1 MTNPAA
7 PPSPEHLPLTPFER
21 KLEDARR
28 ELLET
33 SVRSRLLHTPLG
45 SARAKIV
52 EIRDELS
59 DEVFRIL
66 VREAKAMTF
75 LPTAD
80 DAEDD
85 NQEPL
90 ALAQPDDDDPL
101 GDGPAARHV
110 DTKLQTGLSSTKLQT
125 RLRSIAYDAQ
135 SFENEQ
141 GVNILYIALGF
152 LKWYEAKDVTKPR
165 YAPLVLIPVTLSR
178 ASVRERFKL
187 AYSGEEIG
195 TNLSLQQRLHDEGI
209 ELPSIPDAEDLSP
222 TSYAAATAGAVAD
235 TPHWEVLTNAIA
247 LGFFSFAKLMMYRDL
262 DPDLWPLTSALRNH
276 EIIKGLLGDGFH
288 GGGEALIPDD
298 AAVDAVIDI
307 STVGHVVDADSSQML
322 AIEDVRRGHNLV
334 IQGPPGT
341 GKSQTITNLI
351 AAAVR
356 DGKRV
361 LFVAEKMAALNV
373 VRRNLGRIDLGQTCL
388 ELHSHKAK
396 KKVVLEDLEQTYQ
409 LGVTHRQGNESLAAD
424 LRRAR
429 DTLSEHAKRIHTPL
443 EPSTAT
449 PYEIF
454 GKLARLSGSGVTS
467 PDFQLPAAQDW
478 TRRDAEER
486 TRRVTHLAAHVH
498 TMGVPA
504 FHPWRGM
511 GLDVSLPQDVERVA
525 ARARRLT
532 VAITDFT
539 QEGKS
544 LAERAGMPCET
555 LADVRRLVPFGEFAG
570 LAPSLDVKAIADD
583 VWTDRHA
590 EITVLI
596 ERGASYAL
604 ARHQLEAVLL
614 SGAWNEDLSE
624 IARQFTANGRS
635 WFRWLRPEYRKAV
648 RRFREFHQGPA
659 PKLIGERLAILGR
672 LAAGQRA
679 RKYVQALDGLGQ
691 LAFGSK
697 WNREDSDW
705 DTLQAIDRWAQQSNG
720 FELPSHWRQQLTVI
734 GDLAAFSAASAEFAA
749 TLAQRSAELGSLI
762 DDLAF
767 DVPGRFGVASLDAVS
782 LDRLSDCLTV
792 FAASGARFQEWC
804 AWRIWSRE
812 ASEAGLNEI
821 VDRLSDGRLA
831 AERAPGVFQY
841 AYFEVLARQA
851 FAEHR
856 DLALFDGRSHERIL
870 ADFKNLDRQ
879 MLACSRREI
888 QARHVEQMPR
898 GNREVGEVGILAR
911 EWRKQRRHLPLRRLI
926 KASGRAMQLIKPVW
940 MMSPMSLAQF
950 VAPGTVQFDLV
961 LMDEASQIRPVEA
974 LGAIAR
980 ARQVVV
986 VGDDKQ
992 LPPTSFFDRVAG
1004 EDTEPAETDDFQAAD
1019 IESILGLCSAQGIP
1033 DRMLRWHYRSQ
1044 HESLIAVSNL
1054 EFYKRLFI
1062 VPSAESEDLGLRL
1075 TKINGIYDRGK
1086 TATNRIEARA
1096 IAQAVIDHAR
1106 RFRNSARFPEGMSL
1120 GVGTFSVAQRDA
1132 ILDELELLWRDNPD
1146 VAPFFGAESSEP
1158 FFVKNLE
1165 SIQGDERD
1173 VVMISVGYGPDAA
1186 GYVTMGFGPLSAQ
1199 GGERR
1204 LNVLISRARRRCEV
1218 FSSITAADIDL
1229 ARTQS
1234 IGVRVLKT
1242 FLQYAEKGYLDRAE
1256 VSVRPIDSDF
1266 EEDVGMSLANLGYL
1280 VQHQVGVAGFFVDLA
1295 IKDPA
1300 RSGRY
1305 LLGIECDG
1313 AAYHSSRSA
1322 RDRDRLREQVLVD
1335 RGWRIHR
1342 IWSTDWFKRR
1352 DEELTRVIAAIEA
1365 ARAAPPTSPVAAI
1378 QSKIPVEILAA
1389 TETRDGDSS
1398 SVAAKGPPQPSP
1410 PYIEAEFVER
1420 FTVEPHQLRRSERVA
1435 ILRRIIE
1442 IEGPIHEEEIG
1453 RRYATVCGKD
1463 RAGSRIQEA
1472 VSEALVHAAAVGWI
1486 HADGSF
1492 YTLTPLTHS
1501 VPRDRSRCRSITV
1514 RKPEM
1519 LAPVEIQTGLR
1530 TVVADHVG
1538 VEPPAAIVEVARM
1551 LGFQRTGAELYRV
1564 IEEHLRDMLG
1574 AGVLLLSNGDRL
1586 YLAESIA
1593 T

>member
-1 MTNPAA
+1 MTNPAV
-7 PPSPEHLPLTPFER
+7 PSLPERPSLPPFER

-45 SARAKIV
+45 SSRAKIV

-66 VREAKAMTF
+66 VRDLKAMTF
-75 LPTAD
+75 LPAAD
-80 DAEDD
+80 DAEEDD
-85 NQEPL
+85 QEPL
-90 ALAQPDDDDPL
+90 ALPQPDEDDLL
-101 GDGPAARHV
+101 GDGPAAHHV

-152 LKWYEAKDVTKPR
+152 LKWYEAKDLTKPR
-165 YAPLVLIPVTLSR
+165 YAPLVLIPVNLSR

-222 TSYAAATAGAVAD
+222 TSYAAATAGAVAA
-235 TPHWEVLTNAIA
+235 TPHWEVLPNAIA

-262 DPDLWPLTSALRNH
+262 DPDLWPLTAALRDH
-276 EIIKGLLGDGFH
+276 EIVKGLLGDGWR
-288 GGGEALIPDD
+288 GGAESLIPDD
-298 AAVDAVIDI
+298 AAVDAAIDI

-322 AIEDVRRGHNLV
+322 AIEDVRTGHNLV

-373 VRRNLGRIDLGQTCL
+373 VRSNLGRIGLGQLCL

-396 KKVVLEDLEQTYQ
+396 KKAVLEDLEQTYQ
-409 LGVTHRQGNESLAAD
+409 LGAAHLQNNESLAAD
-424 LRRAR
+424 LRRVR
-429 DTLSEHAKRIHTPL
+429 DTLNEHAKRIHAPL

-449 PYEIF
+449 PWEIF
-454 GKLARLSGSGVTS
+454 GKLARLSGSGVIS
-467 PDFQLPAAQDW
+467 PDFQLWAAKDW
-478 TRRDAEER
+478 TRRDVEDR

-504 FHPWRGM
+504 SHPWRGM
-511 GLDVSLPQDVERVA
+511 GLDALLPQDVERIA
-525 ARARRLT
+525 RRARRLT
-532 VAITDFT
+532 EAVADLTH
-539 QEGKS
+539 QAKS
-544 LAERAGMPCET
+544 LAARAGIPCET
-555 LADVRRLVPFGEFAG
+555 LADTRRLVPLGEFVG
-570 LAPSLDVKAIADD
+570 LAPKLDVKVIADD
-583 VWTDRHA
+583 VWTVRHS
-590 EITVLI
+590 EITALV
-596 ERGASYAL
+596 ERGLSYAQ
-604 ARHQLEAVLL
+604 ARRQLETVLVPD
-614 SGAWNEDLSE
+614 AWNEDLSE
-624 IARQFTANGRS
+624 ITHQFTDHGRS
-635 WFRWLRPEYRKAV
+635 WFRWLCPEYRKAV
-648 RRFREFHQGPA
+648 RRFQGFHQGPA
-659 PKLIGERLAILGR
+659 PRLVGHRLAILGR
-672 LAAGQRA
+672 LAAGQQA
-679 RKYVQALDGLGQ
+679 RMDSQTFDALGRS
-691 LAFGSK
+691 AFGSK

-705 DTLQAIDRWAQQSNG
+705 ETLRAIDRWTQQANG
-720 FELPSHWRQQLTVI
+720 FELPSHWRQQVTVL
-734 GDLAAFSAASAEFAA
+734 GNLAAFSSAVAEFGA
-749 TLAQRSAELGSLI
+749 TLVQLSA
-762 DDLAF
+762 DLLLLFGDLSF
-767 DVPGRFGVASLDAVS
+767 DAPARFGIGGLDAVP
-782 LDRLSDCLTV
+782 LDLLRDCLTV
-792 FAASGARFQEWC
+792 FADNGARFQEWC

-812 ASEAGLNEI
+812 AREAGLDEI
-821 VDRLSDGRLA
+821 VDRLSDGRLGP
-831 AERAPGVFQY
+831 ERATDVFQY

-851 FAEHR
+851 FTENR

-870 ADFKNLDRQ
+870 AAFKNLDRE
-879 MLACSRREI
+879 MLASARREI
-888 QARHVEQMPR
+888 QARHMEQMPR

-911 EWRKQRRHLPLRRLI
+911 EWRKQRRHLPLRQLI

-950 VAPGTVQFDLV
+950 VAPGAVQFDLV
-961 LMDEASQIRPVEA
+961 LMDEASQVRPVEA

-980 ARQVVV
+980 AQQVVV

-1004 EDTEPAETDDFQAAD
+1004 DDTEPADIDDFQVAD
-1019 IESILGLCSAQGIP
+1019 VESILGLCSAQGIP

-1075 TKINGIYDRGK
+1075 TKVNGIYDRGK

-1096 IAQAVIDHAR
+1096 LAQAVIQHAR
-1106 RFRNSARFPEGMSL
+1106 RYRRAARFPEGMSL

-1146 VAPFFGAESSEP
+1146 VASFFGAESSEP

-1173 VVMISVGYGPDAA
+1173 VVMISVGYGPDAD

-1204 LNVLISRARRRCEV
+1204 LNVLISRARRCCEV

-1242 FLQYAEKGYLDRAE
+1242 FLQYADKGYLDHAE
-1256 VSVRPIDSDF
+1256 ISVRPIDSDF
-1266 EEDVGMSLANLGYL
+1266 EEDVGTSLANLDYS

-1295 IKDPA
+1295 IKDPE
-1300 RSGRY
+1300 RPGRY

-1313 AAYHSSRSA
+1313 ATYHSSRSA
-1322 RDRDRLREQVLVD
+1322 RDRDRLREQVLVE

-1365 ARAAPPTSPVAAI
+1365 ARAAPPASPLPTI
-1378 QSKIPVEILAA
+1378 QSQGPAPETLAA
-1389 TETRDGDSS
+1389 AEAGDSDS
-1398 SVAAKGPPQPSP
+1398 LATDNGPSEPSP
-1410 PYIEAEFVER
+1410 AYVEAAFVEHLS
-1420 FTVEPHQLRRSERVA
+1420 VEPHQLGRSDRVA

-1442 IEGPIHEEEIG
+1442 IEGPIHEEEVG

-1463 RAGSRIQEA
+1463 RAGRRIQEA
-1472 VSEALVHAAAVGWI
+1472 VSKALKFAAAAGWI

-1492 YTLTPLTHS
+1492 YTLAPLTHCA
-1501 VPRDRSRCRSITV
+1501 PRDRSDCRSITL

-1519 LAPVEIQTGLR
+1519 LPPIEIQTGLR
-1530 TVVADHVG
+1530 TVIADHIG
-1538 VEPPAAIVEVARM
+1538 VEPPAAVVEVARM
-1551 LGFQRTGAELYRV
+1551 LGFQRTGVELQRV
-1564 IEEHLRDMLG
+1564 IDEQLREMLG
-1574 AGVLLLSNGDRL
+1574 HSVLLLRNGDRL
-1586 YLAESIA
+1586 YLAE
-1593 T
+1593 